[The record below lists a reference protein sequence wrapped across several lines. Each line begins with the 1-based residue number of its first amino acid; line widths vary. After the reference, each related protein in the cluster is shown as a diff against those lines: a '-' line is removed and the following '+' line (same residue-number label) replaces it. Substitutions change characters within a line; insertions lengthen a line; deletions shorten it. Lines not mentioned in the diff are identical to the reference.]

1 MIVDTVDRQTIRAA
15 VELGSHA
22 PSLHNSQP
30 WRWRLDGRSLLL
42 QADLRRWLP
51 ATDADGATWWS
62 AAARPCTT
70 RASRS
75 RRRASTPPCIASPT
89 RSGPMTSP
97 RSNWLRAVP
106 PTATSSSPRRSSAA
120 VPTGA
125 TSPPGTSRNPCKPR
139 SSNGPPSRAR
149 CSA

>member
-51 ATDADGATWWS
+51 ATDADGRRGVHWLQRFGGDKRP
-62 AAARPCTT
+62 ARPKALSARKTLAIGHRVEFVFLEIDET
-70 RASRS
+70 QIFHRLRTFHDAWATFGS
-75 RRRASTPPCIASPT
+75 IQ
-89 RSGPMTSP
+89 SGSQ
-97 RSNWLRAVP
+97 W
-106 PTATSSSPRRSSAA
+106 
-120 VPTGA
+120 
-125 TSPPGTSRNPCKPR
+125 
-139 SSNGPPSRAR
+139 
-149 CSA
+149 